1 MIDIFS
7 KLEELKKLN
16 KSFTLCIITET
27 KGSTPRKA
35 GSRMIVTSTRELYG
49 TIGGGSIEK
58 QVIDEAFELLSQD
71 KPVVKRYQLEEDL
84 GMQCGGEM
92 TVYMEP
98 FHQSPKLYIFGAGHV
113 GRAVAKLA
121 TEFGFRITIF
131 DQRKEIFD
139 SINLPGATFISK
151 DYFEAILET
160 DFDRNTYIVVTT
172 PQHTYDEQITGIVAA
187 KPHAYVGMIGS
198 KKKVAYLKT
207 RFLENHVLTQD
218 QIEDIDMPI
227 GIPFAVETPEEIAVS
242 IIAKLIDVKNTV
254 KNEPS

>member
-7 KLEELKKLN
+7 KLEELRQQN
-16 KSFTLCIITET
+16 KSFTFCVITQT
-27 KGSTPRKA
+27 TGSTPRKA
-35 GSRMIVTSTRELYG
+35 GSKMLVTSGKELYG

-71 KPVVKRYQLEEDL
+71 KPVTMHYQLEEDL

-92 TVYMEP
+92 SVYMEP
-98 FHQSPKLYIFGAGHV
+98 FHQNPKLYIFGAGHV

-121 TEFGFRITIF
+121 TDFGFRITIF

-139 SINLPGATFISK
+139 SIHLPGATFVIK

-160 DFDRNTYIVVTT
+160 VFDQDTYIVVTT
-172 PQHTYDEQITGIVAA
+172 PQHAFDEQITGIVAA

-207 RFLENHVLTQD
+207 RFLEHHVLTQE
-218 QIEDIDMPI
+218 QIDAIDMPI

-242 IIAKLIDVKNTV
+242 IVAKLIDVKNTI
-254 KNEPS
+254 KK